1 MKKVSSYQTLM
12 VSVTN
17 ANIIVAKKFFQTL
30 FILFILEDCPY
41 FILLILSFLACW
53 FLFSP
58 FWYFIYHLIRAKRYE
73 NRDKE
78 PFEHK
83 RRGGVKKLLILDH
96 AVHFCPAD
104 FDSFSVGYH
113 WNYTVNISRR
123 TFNRRIFT
131 FHDDFCHVIRKGIKK
146 FLKGYYCFF
155 SHFPE

>member
-1 MKKVSSYQTLM
+1 MHHLKFHIPTAWESMKKVSSYQTLM

-83 RRGGVKKLLILDH
+83 RRGGVKKIINFRSRCAFLSCWLWQF
-96 AVHFCPAD
+96 FCWL
-104 FDSFSVGYH
+104 S
-113 WNYTVNISRR
+113 
-123 TFNRRIFT
+123 
-131 FHDDFCHVIRKGIKK
+131 
-146 FLKGYYCFF
+146 LKLYRQHLSSYL
-155 SHFPE
+155 